1 MNPMECLKDFQHE
14 LNKIQ
19 RHPFTRVDTVHVLCK
34 RTYGEK
40 RRGFELRAIHRPNP
54 RLSKAS

>member
-1 MNPMECLKDFQHE
+1 MECLKDFQHE